1 MIGYL
6 TARPSQNLI
15 VAADIAITREWWDT
29 RRNNFEI
36 YVSEIVFNEI
46 AKGDPYM
53 AQNRKEI
60 ITDLPILF
68 ANETVTNLAQQF
80 LQQTNLPPLKLV
92 MIQFILL

>member
-1 MIGYL
+1 MGETLYLETSVIGYL

-15 VAADIAITREWWDT
+15 VAANIAITREWWDT

-53 AQNRKEI
+53 AQNRK
-60 ITDLPILF
+60 
-68 ANETVTNLAQQF
+68 NL
-80 LQQTNLPPLKLV
+80 
-92 MIQFILL
+92 